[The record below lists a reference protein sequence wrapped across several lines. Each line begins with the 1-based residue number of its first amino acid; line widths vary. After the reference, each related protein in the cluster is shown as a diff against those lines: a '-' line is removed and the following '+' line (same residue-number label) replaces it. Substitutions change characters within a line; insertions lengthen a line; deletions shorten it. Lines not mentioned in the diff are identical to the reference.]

1 MIIHNCPE
9 LMDAIQKLGFL
20 PLLTSSILGFSA
32 DEMVTPECR
41 YVVRDDGGWEWPL
54 WKWKGPVVTE
64 GNCVYGNSLKA
75 RRDL

>member
-32 DEMVTPECR
+32 G
-41 YVVRDDGGWEWPL
+41 Y
-54 WKWKGPVVTE
+54 
-64 GNCVYGNSLKA
+64 A
-75 RRDL
+75 RMPICGA